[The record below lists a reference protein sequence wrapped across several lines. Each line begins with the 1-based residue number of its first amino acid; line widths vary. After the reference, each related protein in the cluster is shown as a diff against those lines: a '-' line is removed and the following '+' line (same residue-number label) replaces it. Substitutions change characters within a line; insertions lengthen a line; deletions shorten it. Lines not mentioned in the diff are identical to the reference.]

1 MSKGMW
7 DGRQIVPE
15 AWVRESTR
23 IDMTDGSAW
32 NYQRLWW
39 LVARD
44 RSDFMANGHLGQF
57 LYVNPSA
64 GVIIVRLGRSVGGLS
79 REEWTQVFMSVS
91 DGI

>member
-1 MSKGMW
+1 MW
-7 DGRQIVPE
+7 DGRQVVPE